1 MTEHS
6 EERDQTAPGKAVQ
19 ENMPEPEEMPGG
31 TLGRDR
37 PEDEPGNAGT
47 VREHVGGDEEE

>member
-1 MTEHS
+1 MTE
-6 EERDQTAPGKAVQ
+6 EREPDHPGQEVE
-19 ENMPEPEEMPGG
+19 ENMPEPQDMPGG

-47 VREHVGGDEEE
+47 VREHVGGQDE

>member
-1 MTEHS
+1 MTEQS

-19 ENMPEPEEMPGG
+19 ENMPQPEEMPGG

-37 PEDEPGNAGT
+37 PEDEPGDAGT
-47 VREHVGGDEEE
+47 VREHVGGEEE